1 MARQTK
7 QQLIALGILTPSLLA
22 SILNV
27 SPTYIRKLCRS
38 KLSSDKGSR
47 LETFNVASRVGKNEH
62 RIHPTSAIEYCR
74 SALGLVDNQIPQI
87 LFEME
92 KNASRNSLKSISKH
106 DSETENQELITQQD
120 NPVGDIV
127 IEETAV
133 SEQEKETNP
142 RSMVSDSA
150 AK

>member
-7 QQLIALGILTPSLLA
+7 QQLIATGILTPSLLA
-22 SILNV
+22 SILKV

-38 KLSSDKGSR
+38 RVSSDKGSR

-74 SALGLVDNQIPQI
+74 SVLGLKDDQIPQI

-92 KNASRNSLKSISKH
+92 KNASRNSLKSISDNEINK
-106 DSETENQELITQQD
+106 QITQQD
-120 NPVGDIV
+120 HSIGDIV
-127 IEETAV
+127 IEETIT

>member
-74 SALGLVDNQIPQI
+74 SALGLKDDQIPQL

-92 KNASRNSLKSISKH
+92 KNASRNSLQSISNPG
-106 DSETENQELITQQD
+106 SETEKLEPITQQD
-120 NPVGDIV
+120 DPVGDIV
-127 IEETAV
+127 IEEVITN
-133 SEQEKETNP
+133 EQEKEI
-142 RSMVSDSA
+142 
-150 AK
+150 

>member
-74 SALGLVDNQIPQI
+74 SVLGLKDDQIPQL

-92 KNASRNSLKSISKH
+92 KNASRNSLQSISK
-106 DSETENQELITQQD
+106 SNNETNKLELTQQ
-120 NPVGDIV
+120 NHSIGDIV
-127 IEETAV
+127 IEETITN
-133 SEQEKETNP
+133 EQEKEANP
-142 RSMVSDSA
+142 GSVVINHTQP
-150 AK
+150 

>member
-7 QQLIALGILTPSLLA
+7 QQLIATGILTPSLLA
-22 SILNV
+22 SILKV

-38 KLSSDKGSR
+38 RVSSDKGSR
-47 LETFNVASRVGKNEH
+47 LETFNIASRVGKNEH

-74 SALGLVDNQIPQI
+74 SVLGLKDDQIPQL

-92 KNASRNSLKSISKH
+92 KNASRNSLKSISDNEINK
-106 DSETENQELITQQD
+106 QITQQD
-120 NPVGDIV
+120 HSIGDIV
-127 IEETAV
+127 IEETIT

>member
-7 QQLIALGILTPSLLA
+7 QQLIATGILTPSLLA
-22 SILNV
+22 SILKV

-38 KLSSDKGSR
+38 RVSSDKGSR
-47 LETFNVASRVGKNEH
+47 LETFNIASRVGKNEH

-74 SALGLVDNQIPQI
+74 SVLGLKDDQIPQI

-92 KNASRNSLKSISKH
+92 KNASRNSLKSISDNEINK
-106 DSETENQELITQQD
+106 QITQQD
-120 NPVGDIV
+120 HSIGDIV
-127 IEETAV
+127 IEETIT

-142 RSMVSDSA
+142 RSMVSDSTA
-150 AK
+150 TQP

>member
-7 QQLIALGILTPSLLA
+7 RQLISLGILTPSLLA

-74 SALGLVDNQIPQI
+74 SVLGLKDDQIPQI

-92 KNASRNSLKSISKH
+92 KNASRNSLKSISRT
-106 DSETENQELITQQD
+106 DSEIEKSKQITQQD
-120 NPVGDIV
+120 HSIGDII
-127 IEETAV
+127 IEETVAN
-133 SEQEKETNP
+133 EQEKEANP
-142 RSMVSDSA
+142 RSVVSDSA
-150 AK
+150 TT

>member
-7 QQLIALGILTPSLLA
+7 QQLIATGILTPSLLA
-22 SILNV
+22 SILKV

-38 KLSSDKGSR
+38 KVSSDKGSH
-47 LETFNVASRVGKNEH
+47 LETFNIASRVGKNEH

-74 SALGLVDNQIPQI
+74 SVLGLKDDQIPQL

-92 KNASRNSLKSISKH
+92 KNASRNSLKSISDNEINK
-106 DSETENQELITQQD
+106 QITQQD
-120 NPVGDIV
+120 HSIGDIV
-127 IEETAV
+127 IDETIT

>member
-7 QQLIALGILTPSLLA
+7 QQLIATGILTPSLLA
-22 SILNV
+22 SILKV

-38 KLSSDKGSR
+38 RVSSDKGSR
-47 LETFNVASRVGKNEH
+47 LETFNIASRVGKNEH

-74 SALGLVDNQIPQI
+74 SALGLKDDQIPQI

-92 KNASRNSLKSISKH
+92 KNASRNSLKSISDNEINK
-106 DSETENQELITQQD
+106 QITQQD
-120 NPVGDIV
+120 HSIGDIV
-127 IEETAV
+127 IEETIT

-142 RSMVSDSA
+142 RSMVIDSTA
-150 AK
+150 TQP

>member
-7 QQLIALGILTPSLLA
+7 QQLIATGILTPSLLA
-22 SILNV
+22 SILKV

-38 KLSSDKGSR
+38 KASSDKGSH
-47 LETFNVASRVGKNEH
+47 LETFNIASRVGKNEH

-74 SALGLVDNQIPQI
+74 SVLGLKDDQIPQL

-92 KNASRNSLKSISKH
+92 KNASRNSLKSISDNEINK
-106 DSETENQELITQQD
+106 QITQQD
-120 NPVGDIV
+120 HSIGDIV
-127 IEETAV
+127 IEETIT

>member
-7 QQLIALGILTPSLLA
+7 QQLIATGILTPSLLA
-22 SILNV
+22 SILKV

-38 KLSSDKGSR
+38 RVSSDKGSR
-47 LETFNVASRVGKNEH
+47 LETFNIASRVGKNEH

-74 SALGLVDNQIPQI
+74 SVLGLKDDQIPQL

-92 KNASRNSLKSISKH
+92 KNASRNSLKSISDNEINK
-106 DSETENQELITQQD
+106 QITQQD
-120 NPVGDIV
+120 HSIGDIV
-127 IEETAV
+127 IEETIT

-150 AK
+150 ATQP

>member
-7 QQLIALGILTPSLLA
+7 QQLIATGILTPSLLA
-22 SILNV
+22 SILKV

-38 KLSSDKGSR
+38 RVSSDKGSR
-47 LETFNVASRVGKNEH
+47 LETFNIASRVGKNEH

-74 SALGLVDNQIPQI
+74 SVLGLKDDQIPQI

-92 KNASRNSLKSISKH
+92 KNASRNSLKSISDNEINK
-106 DSETENQELITQQD
+106 QITQQD
-120 NPVGDIV
+120 HSIGDIV
-127 IEETAV
+127 IEETIT

>member
-7 QQLIALGILTPSLLA
+7 QQLIATGILTPSLLA

-38 KLSSDKGSR
+38 KLSSDKGSH
-47 LETFNVASRVGKNEH
+47 LETFNIASRVGKNEH

-74 SALGLVDNQIPQI
+74 SVLGLKDDQIPQL

-92 KNASRNSLKSISKH
+92 KNASRNSLKSISDNEINK
-106 DSETENQELITQQD
+106 QVTQQD
-120 NPVGDIV
+120 HSIGDIV
-127 IEETAV
+127 IEETITN
-133 SEQEKETNP
+133 EQEKEANP
-142 RSMVSDSA
+142 GSVVISPTA
-150 AK
+150 T

>member
-7 QQLIALGILTPSLLA
+7 QQLIATGILTPSLLA

-74 SALGLVDNQIPQI
+74 SALGLKDDQIPQL

-92 KNASRNSLKSISKH
+92 KNASRNSLQSISNPG
-106 DSETENQELITQQD
+106 SETEKLEPITQQD
-120 NPVGDIV
+120 DPVGDIV
-127 IEETAV
+127 IEEVITN
-133 SEQEKETNP
+133 EQEKEI
-142 RSMVSDSA
+142 
-150 AK
+150 

>member
-7 QQLIALGILTPSLLA
+7 QQLIATGILTPSLLA
-22 SILNV
+22 SILKV

-38 KLSSDKGSR
+38 RVSSDKGSR
-47 LETFNVASRVGKNEH
+47 LETFNIASRVGKNEH

-74 SALGLVDNQIPQI
+74 SVLGLKDDQIPQL

-92 KNASRNSLKSISKH
+92 KNASRNSLKSISDNEINK
-106 DSETENQELITQQD
+106 QITQQD
-120 NPVGDIV
+120 HSIGDIV
-127 IEETAV
+127 IEETIT

-142 RSMVSDSA
+142 RSMVSDSTA
-150 AK
+150 TQP

>member
-7 QQLIALGILTPSLLA
+7 QQLIATGILTPSLLA
-22 SILNV
+22 SILKV

-38 KLSSDKGSR
+38 KVSSDKGSR
-47 LETFNVASRVGKNEH
+47 LETFNIASRVGKNEH

-74 SALGLVDNQIPQI
+74 SVLGLKDDQIPQL

-92 KNASRNSLKSISKH
+92 KNASRNSLKSISDNEINK
-106 DSETENQELITQQD
+106 QITQQD
-120 NPVGDIV
+120 HSIGDIV
-127 IEETAV
+127 IEETIT

>member
-74 SALGLVDNQIPQI
+74 SALGLKDDQIPQI

-92 KNASRNSLKSISKH
+92 KNASRNSLKSISDNEINK
-106 DSETENQELITQQD
+106 QITQQD
-120 NPVGDIV
+120 HSIGDIV
-127 IEETAV
+127 IEETIT

>member
-74 SALGLVDNQIPQI
+74 SVLGLKDDQIPQI

-92 KNASRNSLKSISKH
+92 KNASRNSLKSISDNEINK
-106 DSETENQELITQQD
+106 QITQQD
-120 NPVGDIV
+120 HSIGDIV
-127 IEETAV
+127 IEETIT